1 MIESET
7 PDEPLLEVEDL
18 TLGLEASRRPIVDCL
33 SFRVHAGQIVGV
45 VGESGSGKT
54 LTGLSLLGLLPP
66 AIQRLGGTIKF
77 DGRLLS
83 RSADWL
89 GRGIS
94 MVFQEPM
101 SALNPVLSLGFQ
113 LNEALVGQRRR
124 MSREERKAKGIS
136 LLRQVAMPDPESRWN
151 AFPHQLSGGQK
162 QRALLAMALASE
174 PRLLV
179 ADEPTTALDVTV
191 QAQVLR
197 LLMNLNHRL
206 GLSILL
212 ITHDLGVVAQT
223 CEHVLVMDEGTL
235 VEEGSVDQIFGRPS
249 HAKTQELVAAVGAE
263 KALAS
268 RSHPTSGAR
277 HP

>member
-1 MIESET
+1 MTET
-7 PDEPLLEVEDL
+7 GTTDDTLLEVKDL
-18 TLGLEASRRPIVDCL
+18 ILGLEPSRPPIVDGV
-33 SFRVHAGQIVGV
+33 SFRVGTGQVVGV

-54 LTGLSLLGLLPP
+54 LTGLSLLDLLPP
-66 AIQRLGGTIKF
+66 PIQRLGGTIRF
-77 DGRLLS
+77 DGEIFS
-83 RSADWL
+83 QSSDWR

-113 LNEALVGQRRR
+113 LGEALGGLQRR
-124 MSREERKAKGIS
+124 MSRGERRAKGIS
-136 LLRQVAMPDPESRWN
+136 LLRQVAMPDPESRWD

-191 QAQVLR
+191 QVQVLR
-197 LLMNLNHRL
+197 LLMDLNRRL

-223 CEHVLVMDEGTL
+223 CEHILVMDQGTL
-235 VEEGSVDQIFGRPS
+235 VEEGSVDQIFERPA
-249 HAKTQELVAAVGAE
+249 HAKTRELVAALGPGRKPVLRAE
-263 KALAS
+263 
-268 RSHPTSGAR
+268 PTAEAPGR
-277 HP
+277 